1 MKPGFDRRKSLQDLE
16 RDDWGEPDYDSHLVQ
31 TCHRLRR
38 VPLADL
44 TIEDLRIMV
53 GQKIGLQFLVPLALA
68 MLEKDPLAEGNY
80 YRGDLLNVVLDI
92 PGSFWN
98 VHVDMRDA
106 LRRVVAKASE
116 LLVSLEEID
125 ARLVR
130 ESLAKAPDVL
140 RS

>member
-1 MKPGFDRRKSLQDLE
+1 
-16 RDDWGEPDYDSHLVQ
+16 
-31 TCHRLRR
+31 
-38 VPLADL
+38 
-44 TIEDLRIMV
+44 MV
-53 GQKIGLQFLVPLALA
+53 GQKIGLQFLVPLALE

-106 LRRVVAKASE
+106 LRRVVTKASE

>member
-53 GQKIGLQFLVPLALA
+53 GQKIGLQFLVPLALE

-106 LRRVVAKASE
+106 LRRVVTKASE